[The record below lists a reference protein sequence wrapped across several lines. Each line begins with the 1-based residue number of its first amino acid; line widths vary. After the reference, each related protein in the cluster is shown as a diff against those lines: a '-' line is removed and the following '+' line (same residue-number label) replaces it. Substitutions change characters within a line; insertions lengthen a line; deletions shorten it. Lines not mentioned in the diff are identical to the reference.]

1 MSNKNGDIVI
11 NLYSDADFF
20 TDKIKDIVISVPE
33 EKNFDKSSWIQ
44 SEYSRS
50 KKNKKTPKY
59 INISAL
65 SNKYHIIKILD
76 AKYNPIQ
83 KITKFLLL
91 IEDIDTGRE
100 YRVKATNNDLK
111 IYSPEMLCDYYERR
125 MTLDKINYNI
135 HKTK

>member
-1 MSNKNGDIVI
+1 MLNEKEDIVI

-20 TDKIKDIVISVPE
+20 KDKIKDIVISIPE

-44 SEYSRS
+44 SEYSHS

-65 SNKYHIIKILD
+65 SNKYNIIKILD
-76 AKYNPIQ
+76 AKYNSIK

-125 MTLDKINYNI
+125 MTLDKV
-135 HKTK
+135 